1 MNRHSVILRSFYSL
15 PKGCGLWGYGVRVRG
30 GGAGGGV
37 SPHMPLTGQKRKLC
51 LMALP
56 ATACLLPKKKEEI
69 KKINTKTKKTME
81 KEKEC
86 KKQAVHFALL
96 FNFAAQR
103 PDKLLSKFEMA
114 RLAKGD
120 IFRQTFATCL
130 CEITN

>member
-1 MNRHSVILRSFYSL
+1 VR
-15 PKGCGLWGYGVRVRG
+15 PK
-30 GGAGGGV
+30 
-37 SPHMPLTGQKRKLC
+37 
-51 LMALP
+51 AL
-56 ATACLLPKKKEEI
+56 KKINFHKCI
-69 KKINTKTKKTME
+69 FQISIYKKINTKTKKTIE